1 MIKTKTISV
10 KEYLAFERESVEK
23 HEFIFNT
30 IIPMAGAKR
39 EHNLV
44 AMNLARI
51 IATHLLNSIHET
63 YPSDMRVLNES
74 NDSYFYPDIS
84 VSDGKP
90 EILEDDILTNPR
102 LVVEVASKST
112 QVFDKTDKFIAY
124 RSLPSLKEYVLVSTK
139 NPEIE
144 IFRKEEDG
152 NWTVE
157 TVFGLENKVNFDSIQ
172 LEIPLKDIYQR
183 VF

>member
-1 MIKTKTISV
+1 MVSTKTLTA
-10 KEYLAFERESVEK
+10 KEYLAFERESFEK

-30 IIPMAGAKR
+30 IIPIAGANL
-39 EHNLV
+39 EHNII
-44 AMNLARI
+44 AMNLASI
-51 IATHLLNSIHET
+51 IWISLKNSNMQNFG
-63 YPSDMRVLNES
+63 SDMRVLNES

-90 EILEDDILTNPR
+90 KVIDKDILTNPI
-102 LVVEVASKST
+102 LVIEIASKST

-124 RSLPSLKEYVLVSTK
+124 RSLPSLKEYILVSTK
-139 NPEIE
+139 SPEIE
-144 IFRKEEDG
+144 IFRREDDG

-157 TVFGLENKVNFDSIQ
+157 TVFGLDSLVKFESIL
-172 LEIPLKDIYQR
+172 LEIPLKEIYQR